1 VRKVVLTRLALGVSV
16 VSLLCGAAVAVD
28 AATGSTSR
36 TYYACLKDGTL
47 SNVGL
52 AAPACPRG
60 ARAIKWN
67 ATGPRGKIG
76 ATGPA
81 GSTGEAGLAGPVGPA
96 GATGASGAPGPA
108 GAGYGDTTSSATVT
122 VATGSLAFPDVAHT
136 GAYVVGQRVRV
147 IATTSPAT
155 YVEGDITALS
165 ENESITVDVDAT
177 EGAGTF
183 TGWTFAVAG
192 DVGPAGASGEDCSAT
207 PYPGIDLDGCD
218 FSGQDVS
225 TVDFTDA
232 DLVGANFAG
241 ADLDNANFTGADL
254 AEADLAGTSVS
265 GTDFLYANLTAANFT
280 GVVIPNG
287 TDFGGTD
294 LQDTDFGLADLG
306 QYVSSG
312 GVSGSPVLPGGWTV
326 VNQEGVIG
334 EVVYGPGG
342 EWEASSQFALCDLD
356 PSAAFCSEI

>member
-1 VRKVVLTRLALGVSV
+1 MKKVVLTRLALGVSV

-36 TYYACLKDGTL
+36 AYYACLKDGTL

-52 AAPACPRG
+52 SAPSCPSG

-67 ATGPRGKIG
+67 AAGHRGKTG
-76 ATGPA
+76 AI
-81 GSTGEAGLAGPVGPA
+81 GPVGPA
-96 GATGASGAPGPA
+96 GATGPAGPSGPVGVAGAPGPA

-122 VATGSLAFPDVAHT
+122 VATGSLAFSGIAHT

-147 IATTSPAT
+147 IATTSPST
-155 YVEGDITALS
+155 YVEGDITALI
-165 ENESITVDVDAT
+165 ENESITVDVDTT
-177 EGAGTF
+177 EGTGTF

-207 PYPGIDLDGCD
+207 PYPGVDLDGCD
-218 FSGQDVS
+218 FSGQNAS

-241 ADLDNANFTGADL
+241 ADLDNANFTGANL
-254 AEADLAGTSVS
+254 SEADLAGASVN
-265 GTDFLYANLTAANFT
+265 GTIFLYANLTAANFT
-280 GVVIPNG
+280 DVVIPNG

-326 VNQEGVIG
+326 VSLAGVIG

-342 EWEASSQFALCDLD
+342 EWEASSQFALCVLD
-356 PSAAFCSEI
+356 PSATFCSEA